1 MGNLLSKDWWMKTLA
16 RAIRTFAQTL
26 LASGLTGLGI
36 GDVDWMNVLS
46 VCALASLLSVA
57 MCIVA
62 GVPEADTNLDV
73 SGIDYLDDESTED
86 SSEE

>member
-1 MGNLLSKDWWMKTLA
+1 MENLLSKDWWMKTLA

-36 GDVDWMNVLS
+36 GDVDWLNVLS

-62 GVPEADTNLDV
+62 GVPEADSDLDV
-73 SGIDYLDDESTED
+73 SGIDYLDDENSED

>member
-1 MGNLLSKDWWMKTLA
+1 MENLLSKDWWMKTLA

-36 GDVDWMNVLS
+36 GDVDWLNVLS

-62 GVPEADTNLDV
+62 GVPEADSSLDV
-73 SGIDYLDDESTED
+73 SGIDYLDDESSED